1 MLARFPWTTHN
12 LESISVWQDI
22 QYINHMANRWFWK
35 HTRQATH
42 ALEVLVGVVLVNV
55 HFFFIYSMNFTMTYY
70 NAPFSH
76 LLVNWMLKILGLAQ
90 MRRQYFHQ
98 WEPRLLPSFF
108 LQWDQSLRNWT
119 RVLIRSPESWAPL
132 ENILKSRGKVPAS
145 DRAELRGIRAPSCD
159 VTAWSSKMAEVL
171 TSEPH
176 LTKIQPAQ
184 PSLGKLEQ
192 L

>member
-1 MLARFPWTTHN
+1 MKPCSRLMLARFPWTTHS

-55 HFFFIYSMNFTMTYY
+55 HLFLIYSLNFTMTYY

-76 LLVNWMLKILGLAQ
+76 LLVNWMLKILGLVQ

-108 LQWDQSLRNWT
+108 LQWDQSLQNWT
-119 RVLIRSPESWAPL
+119 RVLIRCPGSWAPL
-132 ENILKSRGKVPAS
+132 HL
-145 DRAELRGIRAPSCD
+145 LIRSLVD
-159 VTAWSSKMAEVL
+159 TWWSFGN
-171 TSEPH
+171 H
-176 LTKIQPAQ
+176 
-184 PSLGKLEQ
+184 LEQ
-192 L
+192 GGSHCLY

>member
-1 MLARFPWTTHN
+1 MWGCCEPPRTLGRSPRPSSRPFSPPQWNPALVWCWQDSRERHTT
-12 LESISVWQDI
+12 SVWQDI

-55 HFFFIYSMNFTMTYY
+55 HLFLIYSMNFTMTYY

-76 LLVNWMLKILGLAQ
+76 LLVNWMLRILGLAQ

-119 RVLIRSPESWAPL
+119 WVLIRSPGSWAPF
-132 ENILKSRGKVPAS
+132 
-145 DRAELRGIRAPSCD
+145 RAIR
-159 VTAWSSKMAEVL
+159 
-171 TSEPH
+171 
-176 LTKIQPAQ
+176 I
-184 PSLGKLEQ
+184 
-192 L
+192 

>member
-1 MLARFPWTTHN
+1 MKPCSRLMLARFPWTTHN

-55 HFFFIYSMNFTMTYY
+55 HLFLIYSMNFTMTYY
-70 NAPFSH
+70 NGPFSH

-98 WEPRLLPSFF
+98 LEPRLLPSFF
-108 LQWDQSLRNWT
+108 PPM
-119 RVLIRSPESWAPL
+119 RSE
-132 ENILKSRGKVPAS
+132 
-145 DRAELRGIRAPSCD
+145 
-159 VTAWSSKMAEVL
+159 
-171 TSEPH
+171 
-176 LTKIQPAQ
+176 LTKLNKSAHTQSRILSPLWTIFGRLWLLHIL
-184 PSLGKLEQ
+184 LGCK
-192 L
+192 